1 MVRLDFWKKMTF
13 LVKIFEKNFLKENF
27 STLKIQIPFLCDLD
41 YLNLSPAG
49 WYFPNLLWSFLAKA
63 LFQYYFFQL
72 ISYLFGLGLDYLF
85 VILSLIIK
93 NGLGLAFQ
101 FVYIVIMQ
109 FVFKDLLQ
117 IKYFSS
123 LEWRWSSCN
132 SRAPHKR
139 SGEE

>member
-1 MVRLDFWKKMTF
+1 MVRLDFWKNDIFGKNF
-13 LVKIFEKNFLKENF
+13 WNKNFWKKIFYSE
-27 STLKIQIPFLCDLD
+27 IQIPFLCDLD